1 MPSSQTNRNDS
12 PHTVLGP
19 TFHKQQSVHR
29 PLPQLET
36 NTNPLPLLRVAG
48 MSGVKGPSA
57 MPVLLLLCGLLSQ
70 CSACM
75 LYMCSNRE
83 VQ

>member
-1 MPSSQTNRNDS
+1 MPSSQTNGNDS
-12 PHTVLGP
+12 PYRILGP
-19 TFHKQQSVHR
+19 TIPHTTVSAPATSPAGDKHES
-29 PLPQLET
+29 
-36 NTNPLPLLRVAG
+36 LPLLRVAG
-48 MSGVKGPSA
+48 RSGVKGPSA

-70 CSACM
+70 YSACM